1 MTDGAAGT
9 ALERVLEEALLGGAL
24 SYNRREVTELAG
36 MPLEYGMRLWQALGF
51 PTPPDD
57 AIAFTDADVAALREV
72 QELLTNPFVDEDM
85 VLHMA
90 RAVGQTMGRL
100 ANWLGDVWIQRLT
113 DHPELRGDGAEFSER
128 AVAAALLATQEL
140 RPIFERLLL
149 HGWRRQL
156 AADGIRALTNT
167 AAAIADP
174 VGGTAQLAVGFADV
188 VSFTRLSRQ
197 MDGDALATFVN
208 RFETGTMEIIADL
221 GGRVVKTLGDE
232 VLFVADDATAGA
244 EIGLRIAERVDID
257 PEFPRVRVGLAHGE
271 IIQRLGDVFGT
282 PVNLAARLTSAAHP
296 ATVLADGALVH
307 LLGETGAYD
316 AVPLRPRPLQGLGRV
331 RPWVLRRRGR
341 SD

>member
-1 MTDGAAGT
+1 MSDGT
-9 ALERVLEEALLGGAL
+9 ADASLERILEEALLGGAL

-36 MPLEYGMRLWQALGF
+36 IPLEYGMRLWQALGF

-57 AIAFTDADVAALREV
+57 AVAFTDADVVALHEV
-72 QELLTNPFVDEDM
+72 QELLKSEFVDEDM

-100 ANWLGDVWIQRLT
+100 ASWLGDVWIQRLI
-113 DHPELRGDGAEFSER
+113 DHPDLLAPGEGVGEET
-128 AVAAALLATQEL
+128 VAAAMLATQEL

-208 RFETGTMEIIADL
+208 RFETGATEIIADL

-232 VLFVADDATAGA
+232 VLFVADDAKAGA
-244 EIGLRIAERVDID
+244 EIGLRIAERVDAD

-271 IIQRLGDVFGT
+271 IVQRLGDVFGT
-282 PVNLAARLTSAAHP
+282 PVNLASRLTSAAHP
-296 ATVLADGALVH
+296 ATVLADGGLIH

-341 SD
+341 TD